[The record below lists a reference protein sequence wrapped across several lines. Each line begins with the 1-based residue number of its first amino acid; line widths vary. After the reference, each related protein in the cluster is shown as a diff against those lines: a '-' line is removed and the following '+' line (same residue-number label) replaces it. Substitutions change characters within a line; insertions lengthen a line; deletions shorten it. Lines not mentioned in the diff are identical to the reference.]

1 MSNDLSQ
8 EKAVKKLERYRWVV
22 WWILGILYIF
32 VSFHRMSAGV
42 IKNDLQQTF
51 NIGTMEFANIS
62 AMFFYAYFLMQI
74 PSGILADKFG
84 PKKTVMGFT
93 LISIIGTV
101 LFSMAPNLEMVY
113 LARFLIGVG
122 LSVIFICLIKLQ
134 TNWFYSRNFAL
145 MIGFSGNCRQYRRGR
160 GAIAAGTGGRR
171 GRLAHNL
178 YVCRRFDVGLRD
190 FGGAVCQRQT
200 ERHGLA

>member
-113 LARFLIGVG
+113 LARF
-122 LSVIFICLIKLQ
+122 
-134 TNWFYSRNFAL
+134 
-145 MIGFSGNCRQYRRGR
+145 
-160 GAIAAGTGGRR
+160 
-171 GRLAHNL
+171 
-178 YVCRRFDVGLRD
+178 
-190 FGGAVCQRQT
+190 
-200 ERHGLA
+200 